1 MPVLSRLNFYDFLT
15 FHLQSNNA
23 KCHQNQSHKMKKV
36 NLLQLLEANTKKAY
50 FCHHIK
56 LQRG

>member
-15 FHLQSNNA
+15 FHLQSDNA

-36 NLLQLLEANTKKAY
+36 NFLQLLEANTKKLT
-50 FCHHIK
+50 FVIT
-56 LQRG
+56 